1 MIRNS
6 LAAGAIALASFLAP
20 VAASAFE
27 APTAAAFFGRF
38 NVPDDISIE
47 VQDDGSVVIS
57 PAEERRGWV
66 SFTLREHEVPA
77 PGHRS
82 VSIDVT
88 IVADAGGWPE
98 RVVGF
103 GMVQGFEEQNT
114 EAPFSLGVVSPQDG
128 GSLLIGN
135 RTENGFA
142 IPQTMGGSAIT
153 LGETVTLTMTESSN
167 GLEFTVTSDGSSTGS
182 TTNNDLISAA
192 MTGDNRVG
200 FILAGGGTYV
210 VSNLVVTES
219 D

>member
-6 LAAGAIALASFLAP
+6 LAAGAVALASVLAP
-20 VAASAFE
+20 VAAFAFE

-38 NVPDDISIE
+38 NVPEDISIE

-57 PAEERRGWV
+57 APEDRRGWV
-66 SFTLREHEVPA
+66 AFTLREHEVPS

-88 IVADAGGWPE
+88 IVADGGGWPD
-98 RVVGF
+98 RLVGF
-103 GMVQGFEEQNT
+103 GMVQGYQDQNT

-135 RTENGFA
+135 RTENGFS

-153 LGETVTLTMTESSN
+153 LGETVTLSMTESSN
-167 GLEFTVTSDGSSTGS
+167 GLEFTVTSDGSSSGS
-182 TTNNDLISAA
+182 STNNNLIAAA

-200 FILAGGGTYV
+200 FILGGGGTYV